1 MCNITLHLRKTLF
14 FEIQLTHNTHAIS
27 GDGSFAIF
35 RQLVVVILTGLLFT
49 VIVNTVTAAR
59 DELRIMCILN
69 HIGNLLVAYKFGNQR
84 LTIYPTVD
92 IKI

>member
-1 MCNITLHLRKTLF
+1 M
-14 FEIQLTHNTHAIS
+14 QNTHDIS
-27 GDGSFAIF
+27 EDGSFAIF
-35 RQLVVVILTGLLFT
+35 RRLVVVILTGLLFT
-49 VIVNTVTAAR
+49 VIVNTLIAAR

-69 HIGNLLVAYKFGNQR
+69 HIRNLLVAYKFGNQM